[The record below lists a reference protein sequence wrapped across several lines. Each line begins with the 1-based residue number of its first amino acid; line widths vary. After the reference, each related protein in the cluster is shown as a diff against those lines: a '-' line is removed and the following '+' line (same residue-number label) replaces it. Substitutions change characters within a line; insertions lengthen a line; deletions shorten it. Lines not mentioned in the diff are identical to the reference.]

1 MKCPHCNGEHPD
13 NYRFCPITGEEI
25 MPQFKACT
33 NEGCPDYG
41 KYILP
46 LEAKFCPRC
55 GKPIRV
61 GGKGSTQKKGQDAN
75 HSQTADKNH
84 FASHGSSH
92 SQIVVVCSKAG
103 SFIQIGHWQDDEDE
117 GLQREKR
124 IRLRKGENVINV
136 EEYPELQY
144 GFSFDEQSDKPE
156 HIEEIILDGYD
167 TSNVTNMSC
176 MFWGCDSL
184 ESLDLSCFDTSN
196 VTDMSS
202 MFEGCSSLESLD
214 LSGFDTSNVTN
225 MGCMFEGCS
234 SLESLDLS
242 GFDTFNVTY
251 MGWMFWGCSS
261 LESLDLSGFD
271 TLNVTDMSNMFSS
284 CSSLESLNL
293 SDFDTSNVT
302 DMTAMFDGCS
312 SLDSLDLSGFDTENV
327 TSMSCMFY
335 GCSSLETLDLSGFDT
350 SNVTNMRN
358 MFHGCDSLEFLDLD
372 GFDIS
377 NASTD
382 GMFDGCSEEIQ
393 EQYECLL

>member
-1 MKCPHCNGEHPD
+1 MRCPHCNGEHPD
-13 NYRFCPITGEEI
+13 NYRFCPITGQEI
-25 MPQFKACT
+25 VPQFKACT
-33 NEGCPDYG
+33 NKDCPDYG

-55 GKPIRV
+55 GQQIQAE
-61 GGKGSTQKKGQDAN
+61 GKGRSQKGGQDAN
-75 HSQTADKNH
+75 HSQAADKNNS
-84 FASHGSSH
+84 ASHGSNH

-117 GLQREKR
+117 ELLREKR
-124 IRLRKGENVINV
+124 IRLRKGENVISV

-144 GFSFDEQSDKPE
+144 GFSFDERSDKPE

-196 VTDMSS
+196 VTDMASMFNGCSSLESLDLSGFDTSKVTDMSS
-202 MFEGCSSLESLD
+202 MFDGCSSLESLD
-214 LSGFDTSNVTN
+214 LSGFDTSNVTD
-225 MGCMFEGCS
+225 MECMFDGCS

-242 GFDTFNVTY
+242 GFDT
-251 MGWMFWGCSS
+251 
-261 LESLDLSGFD
+261 
-271 TLNVTDMSNMFSS
+271 
-284 CSSLESLNL
+284 
-293 SDFDTSNVT
+293 SNVT
-302 DMTAMFDGCS
+302 DMRWMFDGCS
-312 SLDSLDLSGFDTENV
+312 SLES
-327 TSMSCMFY
+327 
-335 GCSSLETLDLSGFDT
+335 
-350 SNVTNMRN
+350 
-358 MFHGCDSLEFLDLD
+358 LDLD

-377 NASTD
+377 NASTE

>member
-117 GLQREKR
+117 ELLREKR
-124 IRLRKGENVINV
+124 IRLRKGENVISV

-144 GFSFDEQSDKPE
+144 GFSFDEDSDRPNL
-156 HIEEIILDGYD
+156 IEDIILDEYD
-167 TSNVTNMSC
+167 SSNVTDMSL
-176 MFWGCDSL
+176 MFSGCSSL
-184 ESLDLSCFDTSN
+184 ESLDLDNLDTSN
-196 VTDMSS
+196 VIEMVR
-202 MFEGCSSLESLD
+202 MFHDCSSLESLD

-225 MGCMFEGCS
+225 MGNMFDGCS

-242 GFDTFNVTY
+242 GFDTSNVTD
-251 MGWMFWGCSS
+251 MGAMFWGCSSLESLDMSGFDTSNVTNMSYMFHDCSS

-271 TLNVTDMSNMFSS
+271 TSNVTNMSNMFDG
-284 CSSLESLNL
+284 CDSLES
-293 SDFDTSNVT
+293 
-302 DMTAMFDGCS
+302 
-312 SLDSLDLSGFDTENV
+312 
-327 TSMSCMFY
+327 
-335 GCSSLETLDLSGFDT
+335 LDLSGFDT
-350 SNVTNMRN
+350 SNVTDMDN
-358 MFHGCDSLEFLDLD
+358 MFYGCSSLEFLDLD

-377 NASTD
+377 NASTA

>member
-1 MKCPHCNGEHPD
+1 MFVMKCPHCKGEHPD
-13 NYRFCPITGEEI
+13 GYRFCPETGLEI
-25 MPQFKACT
+25 VPQFKACT
-33 NEGCPDYG
+33 NEDCPDYG

-55 GKPIRV
+55 GQPIRV
-61 GGKGSTQKKGQDAN
+61 GGKGRTQKRGQDAN
-75 HSQTADKNH
+75 HSQTADKNN
-84 FASHGSSH
+84 FARHGSSH

-144 GFSFDEQSDKPE
+144 GFSFDERSDKPE

-196 VTDMSS
+196 VTDMAS
-202 MFEGCSSLESLD
+202 MFNGCSSLESLD
-214 LSGFDTSNVTN
+214 LSGFDTSNVTD

-242 GFDTFNVTY
+242 
-251 MGWMFWGCSS
+251 S
-261 LESLDLSGFD
+261 
-271 TLNVTDMSNMFSS
+271 
-284 CSSLESLNL
+284 
-293 SDFDTSNVT
+293 FDTSNVT
-302 DMTAMFDGCS
+302 DMSDMFSKCR
-312 SLDSLDLSGFDTENV
+312 SLEHLDLSR
-327 TSMSCMFY
+327 
-335 GCSSLETLDLSGFDT
+335 FDT
-350 SNVTNMRN
+350 SNVTNMSF
-358 MFHGCDSLEFLDLD
+358 MFNGCNSLKSLHL
-372 GFDIS
+372 GNFDTP
-377 NASTD
+377 NLTKWDYMYA
-382 GMFDGCSEEIQ
+382 GCSDDIAEKIHSSVFK
-393 EQYECLL
+393 Y

>member
-13 NYRFCPITGEEI
+13 NYRFCPITGGEI
-25 MPQFKACT
+25 VPQFKACT
-33 NEGCPDYG
+33 NKDCPDYG

-55 GKPIRV
+55 GQQIQAE
-61 GGKGSTQKKGQDAN
+61 GKGRSQKGRQDAN
-75 HSQTADKNH
+75 HSQAADKNH
-84 FASHGSSH
+84 FANHGSNH

-103 SFIQIGHWQDDEDE
+103 SFIQIGHWRDDEDE
-117 GLQREKR
+117 ELQREKR
-124 IRLRKGENVINV
+124 IRLRKGENVLSV

-144 GFSFDEQSDKPE
+144 GFSFDKRSDKPE
-156 HIEEIILDGYD
+156 HIEEIILDEYD
-167 TSNVTNMSC
+167 TSKVTNMCC
-176 MFWGCDSL
+176 MFWGCD
-184 ESLDLSCFDTSN
+184 
-196 VTDMSS
+196 
-202 MFEGCSSLESLD
+202 SLESLD
-214 LSGFDTSNVTN
+214 LSGFDTSNVTD

-234 SLESLDLS
+234 SLEA
-242 GFDTFNVTY
+242 
-251 MGWMFWGCSS
+251 
-261 LESLDLSGFD
+261 
-271 TLNVTDMSNMFSS
+271 
-284 CSSLESLNL
+284 LNL
-293 SDFDTSNVT
+293 SDFDTSNVI
-302 DMTAMFDGCS
+302 DMTSIFDGCS

-350 SNVTNMRN
+350 SNVTDMDN
-358 MFHGCDSLEFLDLD
+358 MFYGCSSLEFLNLD